1 MQRFC
6 LEYVTV
12 NDGSIV
18 FKYVGCKKNFKK
30 EFDEDLAKR
39 FENTYRLPDGDTNR
53 FTLML

>member
-18 FKYVGCKKNFKK
+18 FKYEGCKKNFKK

-39 FENTYRLPDGDTNR
+39 FENTYRLLDGDTNR